1 MEKLNLMTQKEMND
15 TFIASFEGIKGV
27 CDKITTGNVSHNVAT
42 IRCKCVEMLQFFED
56 WNKHIPS
63 AVDEVLNGIKPLQWK
78 ENPTFGLLAKTEL
91 NAYCIEDT
99 KQGIFVYTLLMSDFY
114 EQVPSVE
121 EAKRLANENY
131 RGKIKQILGL

>member
-15 TFIASFEGIKGV
+15 IFIASFEGIKGV

-63 AVDEVLNGIKPLQWK
+63 ATDEVLNGIKPLQWK

-91 NAYCIEDT
+91 NAYCIEET
-99 KQGIFVYTLLMSDFY
+99 KKGIFVYTLLMSDFY
-114 EQVPSVE
+114 EKVSSVE
-121 EAKRLANENY
+121 EAKRLANENF
-131 RGKIKQILGL
+131 RGKIKQVLGL

>member
-1 MEKLNLMTQKEMND
+1 MTQEEMNT
-15 TFIASFEGIKGV
+15 TFIATLEGIKGV

-42 IRCKCVEMLQFFED
+42 IRCKCVEMLHFFED
-56 WNKHIPS
+56 WNKYIPS
-63 AVDEVLNGIKPLQWK
+63 AVDEVLQGIKDLQWE
-78 ENPTFGLLAKTEL
+78 ENQTFGLIAKTEV
-91 NAYCIEDT
+91 NIYCIEDT
-99 KQGIFVYTLLMSDFY
+99 KQGVFVYTLLMSDFY

>member
-15 TFIASFEGIKGV
+15 TFIAAFEGIKGV
-27 CDKITTGNVSHNVAT
+27 CDKMTTGNVSHNVAT

-63 AVDEVLNGIKPLQWK
+63 AVDEVLQGIKDLEWEEIQ
-78 ENPTFGLLAKTEL
+78 TFGLIAKTEVNL
-91 NAYCIEDT
+91 YCIEET
-99 KQGIFVYTLLMSDFY
+99 KQGVFVYTLLMSDFY